1 MPPGPTAAPA
11 DGGSPSRR
19 SSQAERPASPS
30 AGAPLA
36 TYQSIVAY
44 DGTAFAGFQRLGQG
58 QRTVQG
64 VLEAGLRSLGWSETR
79 LLAAGRTD
87 RGAHARGQV
96 IAYRLAWRHTPEAL
110 TAALNAALPQDVAV
124 RQTLPAADG
133 FHPRFW
139 AISRR
144 YSYAV
149 FFARLPDPLRQSHA
163 WRVWPP
169 PDKGRLTEA
178 AGRVCG
184 TRDFGAFGR
193 PPIPHGHALRTVRR
207 CSWEI
212 SGEQASLEIEADAF
226 LHHMVRRLVSA
237 TILIGQGRASL
248 ENLQASLDHPDRPWP
263 GRLAP
268 ACGLCLEAVGYPAAV
283 QET

>member
-1 MPPGPTAAPA
+1 MLPEPTAATA
-11 DGGSPSRR
+11 YGGTPSRR
-19 SSQAERPASPS
+19 SSPTERPASPGE
-30 AGAPLA
+30 GAPLA
-36 TYQSIVAY
+36 TYKSIVAY
-44 DGTAFAGFQRLGQG
+44 DGAAFAGFQRLGQG

-64 VLEAGLRSLGWSETR
+64 VLEAGLRCLGWGERR

-96 IAYRLAWRHTPEAL
+96 IAYRMLWRHSPQAL
-110 TAALNAALPQDVAV
+110 TAALNAALPPDVAV
-124 RQTLPAADG
+124 RETQPAPDG

-139 AISRR
+139 ATHRS

-149 FFARLPDPLRQSHA
+149 FLSRLPDPLRESQA

-169 PDKGRLTEA
+169 PNEHTLAEA
-178 AGRVCG
+178 ARSVCG
-184 TRDFGAFGR
+184 RRDFGAFGR
-193 PPIPHGHALRTVRR
+193 PPIPDGHTLRTVRR

-212 SGEQASLEIEADAF
+212 CGEQANFEIEADAF
-226 LHHMVRRLVSA
+226 LHHMVRRLVAA

-248 ENLQASLDHPDRPWP
+248 QDLQASLDHPDRPWP

-268 ACGLCLEAVGYPAAV
+268 ACGLCLEAVGYPADA
-283 QET
+283 QEA

>member
-1 MPPGPTAAPA
+1 MLPGPPAAPA
-11 DGGSPSRR
+11 ERGARSRR
-19 SSQAERPASPS
+19 SSPPERPASLSEGP
-30 AGAPLA
+30 PLA
-36 TYQSIVAY
+36 TYKSIVAY

-64 VLEAGLRSLGWSETR
+64 VLEAGLSSLGWREPR

-96 IAYRLAWRHTPEAL
+96 VAYRLVWRHSPEAL

-124 RQTLPAADG
+124 RETHLAPDG

-139 AISRR
+139 AISRQ

-163 WRVWPP
+163 WRLWPP
-169 PDKGRLTEA
+169 PDEGLLAEA
-178 AGRVCG
+178 AHRVCG
-184 TRDFGAFGR
+184 TRDYGAFGR
-193 PPIPHGHALRTVRR
+193 PPIPQGHTLRTVQR
-207 CSWEI
+207 CRWVI
-212 SGEQASLEIEADAF
+212 RGEQGGFEIEADAF
-226 LHHMVRRLVSA
+226 LHHMVRRLAAA

-248 ENLQASLDHPDRPWP
+248 EALQASLDHPDRPWP

-268 ACGLCLEAVGYPAAV
+268 ACGLCLEAVGYPAAEH
-283 QET
+283 ET